1 MNRNAKLE
9 IAVLRILILWIGLY
23 MSPVFTKKV
32 DERRMAK
39 INANAAVFTSKALS
53 VFSADKD
60 AKASYVARK
69 TMDELNTL
77 SKNPYDKKLPAYVSG
92 NVFCGSISIDS
103 DDKLQ
108 TITITGYGKDNVVL
122 VRTVIKPP
130 SFVTYKKYE
139 DKK

>member
-1 MNRNAKLE
+1 MNKIVKLE
-9 IAVLRILILWIGLY
+9 IGVIIILLLCIGLY
-23 MSPVFTKKV
+23 LMPYFTKSA
-32 DERRMAK
+32 DERKIAK

-53 VFSADKD
+53 VFSADKN
-60 AKASYVARK
+60 AKASSVAIK

-77 SKNPYDKKLPAYVSG
+77 SKNPYDRKLPAYVSG
-92 NVFCGSISIDS
+92 NVFCGSISIES

-108 TITITGYGKDNVVL
+108 TITITGYGKENVIL

-139 DKK
+139 DKE

>member
-1 MNRNAKLE
+1 MNRIAKLE
-9 IAVLRILILWIGLY
+9 IAVVIILVLCIGLY
-23 MSPVFTKKV
+23 MSPFFTKKV